1 MSLRTLASHA
11 LLTACAAA
19 AALVLSASCAERT
32 TPMNDVQL
40 TDLAT
45 RYAEAWSSQDP
56 AKLASFYTENG
67 SLTVNDG
74 EPSVGRAAITETA
87 RAFMTAFPDMLVV
100 TDKVVPKGDIVEF
113 HWIWTG
119 TNTGPGGT
127 GKAVRMVGYEEWTL
141 DASGFITQSKG
152 RYDEAEYERQL
163 REGAPPADAA
173 GSGS

>member
-56 AKLASFYTENG
+56 ARLASFYAENG

-74 EPSVGRAAITETA
+74 EPSVGRAAMVSGPH
-87 RAFMTAFPDMLVV
+87 RAP
-100 TDKVVPKGDIVEF
+100 
-113 HWIWTG
+113 
-119 TNTGPGGT
+119 
-127 GKAVRMVGYEEWTL
+127 
-141 DASGFITQSKG
+141 S
-152 RYDEAEYERQL
+152 
-163 REGAPPADAA
+163 
-173 GSGS
+173 